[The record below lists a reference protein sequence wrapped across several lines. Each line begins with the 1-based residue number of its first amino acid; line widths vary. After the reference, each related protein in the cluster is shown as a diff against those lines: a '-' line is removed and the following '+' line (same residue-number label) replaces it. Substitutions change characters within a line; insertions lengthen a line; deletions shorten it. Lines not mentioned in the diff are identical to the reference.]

1 MNHASVKSLLAA
13 SLLGAV
19 AAAGALA
26 PAQAQAQSYPAKPI
40 TVIVPFP
47 PGASSD
53 MMMRIV
59 GQKFAENV
67 GQTMILDNRPG
78 GGGATAAVAVKNA
91 APDGY
96 TLMQVNL
103 GSHAANTVLV
113 DNLPYDPIRDF
124 RPICLMWIF
133 PSVLAVP
140 AASPAKSVSDLVA
153 LARSK
158 PGGLNFGSQ
167 GVGSGGHILGAMFK
181 SATGAPMVHVPF
193 KGSAPAVIDLVAG
206 RLDFLFSAY
215 ASASGHVKDG
225 RLRLLATTSKTRLAP
240 LPDVPTMAEAGF
252 GGVDLDT
259 WFGMAAP
266 AGTPDAVVQKMQAE
280 LEKVVRNPDV
290 IAKMAEQ
297 GIQAESSSSAAF
309 GALIVRDIGRLR
321 ALVKELGA
329 RGD

>member
-1 MNHASVKSLLAA
+1 MIHTSVKSLFAA

-19 AAAGALA
+19 AAAGVLTQ
-26 PAQAQAQSYPAKPI
+26 QAQAQSYPAKPI
-40 TVIVPFP
+40 TVIGPFP

-53 MMMRIV
+53 IMMRIV
-59 GQKFAENV
+59 AQKFAENV

-124 RPICLMWIF
+124 RPIGLMWIF

-153 LARSK
+153 LARAK
-158 PGGLNFGSQ
+158 PGGLNYGSQ

-181 SATGAPMVHVPF
+181 SASGAPMVHVPF
-193 KGSAPAVIDLVAG
+193 KGSAQAVIDLVAG

-215 ASASGHVKDG
+215 ASASGQVRDG
-225 RLRLLATTSKTRLAP
+225 RLRLLATTSQTRLAP
-240 LPDVPTMAEAGF
+240 LPEVPTMAEAGY

-280 LEKVVRNPDV
+280 LEKVVRSPDV
-290 IAKMAEQ
+290 IAKMADQ
-297 GIQAESSSSAAF
+297 GIQAASSSSAAF
-309 GALIVRDIGRLR
+309 GALIARDIGRLG